1 MSAIPVL
8 TDEECYLAAL
18 LEDETGIDLA
28 ELTWVDEEQP
38 DRCYRVWDFQWP
50 LYHCNDVYQIDQ
62 MARGLGKSVGIVMR
76 AFAFPLVHPGAEML
90 ITAPEL
96 NHLRLITD
104 KVENLLLYTRL
115 GQALRP
121 PTKGGG
127 INHQPQFQ
135 CTFINGARIF
145 SRLPNKTGRGVKGC
159 IAEGTLVLTRQGQK
173 PIEQIAIGDE
183 VWTHEGRWK
192 PVTWVVEANDVE
204 GYEVAGGGHRGLQM
218 SVNHRQFVRTPV
230 SGSKEKRRLGGVRV
244 AIADQLTTDDFLGS
258 PTRFEAELVP
268 TWMTE
273 EMAWVAGRWVAD
285 GHAVFQ
291 MKGGKWTCGRLM
303 FTVKTDRKDAL
314 ADQMRAAGLRPGGGR
329 ARHNDSVI
337 LEACDTTLARAFKE
351 EFGYLADGKHLAP
364 WLLGASEEVR
374 RAFLDGYLSGDG
386 HWDEKRGRWTA
397 GTASRAL
404 AVDLRLLG
412 QTLGYSTSLSWVDP
426 HITNIDGRRLKAV
439 PKRSYRVT
447 FTHSGYSIVERHAAW
462 QRIRRITPMVLP
474 RVFDLT
480 VADDGSFLADGT
492 ITHNVHPLVIEQ
504 DEGQD
509 YPEPGYVELI
519 ETMKTASPGAQWRIH
534 GVSRGVRDFYY
545 RLTMGENPDLPF
557 YVHRYIA
564 AHRPSWGS
572 EERRS
577 KIAIYGGTEE
587 NVDYRRNIFGEHG
600 DAHNP
605 LFVLARLMACV
616 RMSESAWATTY
627 NEDVYT
633 CIKINDELHRKSGL
647 PIESFVDLPGSHLV
661 DEYTSFWA
669 GMDVGFTND
678 PTEILVFGVIA
689 KRGKPD
695 LHRLLTRIQLQ
706 RIGVED
712 QVKVCLEVFRYYGH
726 RLRRFGMDKTGNG
739 LPLWQLLMNRPAIS
753 DRVAGYGFSEKKAVA
768 FDDRAPVGNEKP
780 EDLVIEKNVI
790 TWATDE
796 LRKYVDTGALELPYD
811 VELLTEWQGQSVVTI
826 KDTASVDG
834 TRKSYAGGKCHT
846 LDAGRMFA
854 AAKGLEGI
862 EKILQKKRPGPVL
875 DQFLGA

>member
-8 TDEECYLAAL
+8 DDEECYLAAL

-28 ELTWVDEEQP
+28 ELTWVDEESP

-50 LYHCNDVYQIDQ
+50 LYHCNEVYQIDQ
-62 MARGLGKSVGIVMR
+62 MGRGLGKSVGIVMR

-135 CTFINGARIF
+135 CTFLNGSRIF
-145 SRLPNKTGRGVKGC
+145 SRLPNKTGRGVKG
-159 IAEGTLVLTRQGQK
+159 
-173 PIEQIAIGDE
+173 
-183 VWTHEGRWK
+183 
-192 PVTWVVEANDVE
+192 
-204 GYEVAGGGHRGLQM
+204 
-218 SVNHRQFVRTPV
+218 
-230 SGSKEKRRLGGVRV
+230 
-244 AIADQLTTDDFLGS
+244 
-258 PTRFEAELVP
+258 
-268 TWMTE
+268 
-273 EMAWVAGRWVAD
+273 
-285 GHAVFQ
+285 
-291 MKGGKWTCGRLM
+291 
-303 FTVKTDRKDAL
+303 
-314 ADQMRAAGLRPGGGR
+314 
-329 ARHNDSVI
+329 
-337 LEACDTTLARAFKE
+337 
-351 EFGYLADGKHLAP
+351 
-364 WLLGASEEVR
+364 
-374 RAFLDGYLSGDG
+374 
-386 HWDEKRGRWTA
+386 
-397 GTASRAL
+397 
-404 AVDLRLLG
+404 
-412 QTLGYSTSLSWVDP
+412 
-426 HITNIDGRRLKAV
+426 
-439 PKRSYRVT
+439 
-447 FTHSGYSIVERHAAW
+447 
-462 QRIRRITPMVLP
+462 
-474 RVFDLT
+474 
-480 VADDGSFLADGT
+480 
-492 ITHNVHPLVIEQ
+492 VHPLVIEQ

-519 ETMKTASPGAQWRIH
+519 ETMKSASPGAQWRIH

-564 AHRPSWGS
+564 SHRPSWGDA
-572 EERRS
+572 ERKS

-633 CIKINDELHRKSGL
+633 AIKINDELHRKSGL
-647 PIESFVDLPGSHLV
+647 PIESFIDLPGSHLV

-695 LHRLLTRIQLQ
+695 LHRLLTRVQLQ

-712 QVKVCLEVFRYYGH
+712 QVSVVMELFRYYGH

-739 LPLWQLLMNRPAIS
+739 LPLWQLLMGRHAVS
-753 DRVAGYGFSEKKAVA
+753 DRIAGYGFSEKKAVA
-768 FDDRAPVGNEKP
+768 FDDRQPVGNEKP

-834 TRKSYAGGKCHT
+834 TRKTYAGGKCHT

-854 AAKGLEGI
+854 AAKGLEAI
-862 EKILQKKRPGPVL
+862 EKVLAKKRPGPVL